1 MRQHIVDATISL
13 ASVFDGSLLLM
24 AIAPQNNS
32 KLTIKLNPQTNK
44 PAAHGALH
52 RPASRNGFKKL
63 RLVCSGLIWLARS
76 VAMRC
81 CCASRTNRRYSHPR
95 SFRSASLSN
104 EGATR
109 RQQLSLIHWP
119 SPPINAIPRSRRN
132 SVLHILRGHHG
143 LGRLLVE
150 ANWQN
155 EARH

>member
-1 MRQHIVDATISL
+1 MRPHIVDATISL

-81 CCASRTNRRYSHPR
+81 CCGSRTNHRYSHLH
-95 SFRSASLSN
+95 SFRSASLRN
-104 EGATR
+104 EGGTR
-109 RQQLSLIHWP
+109 RQQLSFIHWP

-132 SVLHILRGHHG
+132 SVLHILR
-143 LGRLLVE
+143 RRKWTRRIAAV
-150 ANWQN
+150 
-155 EARH
+155 ARQ